1 MSKIATSAAMMAQRR
16 RLGVPRPSQSA
27 MGHASGQAMS
37 PRRASDVTVPLD
49 SGTISMRNE

>member
-1 MSKIATSAAMMAQRR
+1 MMAQRR

-27 MGHASGQAMS
+27 MGHASGHAMS